1 MEFAD
6 GRSAFFRAIEIRLMF
21 MFVLCAH
28 KFRSNVWAGRKIFG
42 ISIDFTLWTPSDHDA
57 DISGISVTKLS
68 ICRAYNGYAFTH
80 QTQGCG
86 LATDGQNNRGGA
98 AKDRQT
104 EQPDGLEK
112 EV

>member
-28 KFRSNVWAGRKIFG
+28 KFRSNVWAGRRIFE
-42 ISIDFTLWTPSDHDA
+42 ISVDFTLWTPLDHDA

-68 ICRAYNGYAFTH
+68 ICRAYNGRA
-80 QTQGCG
+80 
-86 LATDGQNNRGGA
+86 LP
-98 AKDRQT
+98 T
-104 EQPDGLEK
+104 ELRAVGS
-112 EV
+112 